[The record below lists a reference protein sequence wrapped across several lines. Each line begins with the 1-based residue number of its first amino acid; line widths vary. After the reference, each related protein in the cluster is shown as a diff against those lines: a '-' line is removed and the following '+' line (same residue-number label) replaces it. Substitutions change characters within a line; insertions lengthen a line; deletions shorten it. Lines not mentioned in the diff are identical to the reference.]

1 MPHAHLCGSFLLLAE
16 SLVRTGMKA
25 LFYHLR
31 TRFRFLMLHFFL
43 GPLNILSKPCLTF
56 QWQSMPFCGRVCL
69 SVALLYQMTHEN
81 KKEILEA
88 GLWWKIV

>member
-31 TRFRFLMLHFFL
+31 TRFHFLMLHFFL
-43 GPLNILSKPCLTF
+43 GPLNILSKAL
-56 QWQSMPFCGRVCL
+56 SHL
-69 SVALLYQMTHEN
+69 SVAHSMSFFSAVVPN
-81 KKEILEA
+81 DP
-88 GLWWKIV
+88 WKQV